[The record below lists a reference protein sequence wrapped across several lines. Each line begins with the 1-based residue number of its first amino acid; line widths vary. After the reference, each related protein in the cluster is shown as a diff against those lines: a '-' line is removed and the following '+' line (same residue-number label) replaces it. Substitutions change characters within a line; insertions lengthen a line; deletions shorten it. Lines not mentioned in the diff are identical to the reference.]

1 MGPYGPGSGPG
12 FNRVD
17 RFIDGGYTVW
27 GVTLQLL
34 PLILFTVAIG
44 VVIWAVLRLSERPAQ
59 AMGVALGSPRPTTDP
74 ALEELRLRYARGD
87 MSREEFMDRGKD
99 LGAHPGSIAPAAKAD
114 DAGS

>member
-12 FNRVD
+12 FDRVD

-34 PLILFTVAIG
+34 PLILFATAIG

-59 AMGVALGSPRPTTDP
+59 AMGVALGSPRPTIDA

-87 MSREEFMDRGKD
+87 MSREEFIDRERD
-99 LGAHPGSIAPAAKAD
+99 LGAHPGSMAPPAKAEVT
-114 DAGS
+114 GS